1 MKLRRKLLGI
11 ASISLASLT
20 LVCVIDSP
28 ASAKPKKGKRTI
40 TTLSLDPS
48 AEKVSLFD
56 GMDAGTLDVKMIA
69 KDSLGGNLLI
79 ENKTDQ
85 PLTVEMPDA
94 IVGVQVLKQIGGG
107 GYSGGGGGSFG
118 GGGGGQ
124 SVGGGGGGGFG
135 GGGAGGGGF
144 FSIPPETVARVPYN
158 SVCLEHG
165 KAEPNSRMTYQVI
178 PVEQFSNDER
188 LMPLLKIVANGKVS
202 PQAAQ
207 AAAWHM
213 TNEMSWNDLA
223 SKSRTDLRTLHSEPY
238 FNAQTLNEAKSIV
251 ARAMTE
257 ARNEATG
264 EGESEPAPTK
274 SRVNRVEASR

>member
-1 MKLRRKLLGI
+1 MKLRRKVLGI
-11 ASISLASLT
+11 ASISVASLT

-48 AEKVSLFD
+48 AEKVSLFG

-79 ENKTDQ
+79 ENKTDK
-85 PLTVEMPDA
+85 PLTVEMPEA
-94 IVGVQVLKQIGGG
+94 IVGVQVLKQISG
-107 GYSGGGGGSFG
+107 GYSGGGGGFSG

-124 SVGGGGGGGFG
+124 SVGGGGGGGGFG
-135 GGGAGGGGF
+135 AGGAGGGGF

-165 KAEPNSRMTYQVI
+165 KAEPNSRMTYKVI

-188 LMPLLKIVANGKVS
+188 LMPLLKIVSQGKVS

-223 SKSRTDLRTLHSEPY
+223 EKSRTDLRTLQSEPY
-238 FNAQTLNEAKSIV
+238 FSAETLNEAKSI
-251 ARAMTE
+251 ASQAMSE
-257 ARNEATG
+257 ARKVAAG
-264 EGESEPAPTK
+264 EGETEPAPAK